1 MRILAMILLSAAGWS
16 QTPPPATANN
26 AKVYL
31 LLKPGAG
38 EGAAARDSFTQRMT
52 ALGAV
57 NVQFVTG
64 TNAVRCE
71 APTTAQTAMAAD
83 ADVAAVLPMDGTA
96 ATSPPQSPNAAPVPA
111 PPPQALPPY
120 IPPPAAPMP
129 FPAAVPVGGGMS
141 MGMTMLTDFAGT
153 LAVKLLAPP
162 PACRIRLRDTLVVLP
177 AAGGA
182 GALEVRASGSCA
194 WQAVS
199 TSDWLR
205 VKSEVNA
212 NGTVA
217 ITYSAAGNSGGH
229 RQGAIIIQ
237 AVAGAPG
244 LKGRTVALVAQQ

>member
-1 MRILAMILLSAAGWS
+1 
-16 QTPPPATANN
+16 
-26 AKVYL
+26 
-31 LLKPGAG
+31 
-38 EGAAARDSFTQRMT
+38 MT

-71 APTTAQTAMAAD
+71 ARTTAQAALAAD
-83 ADVAAVLPMDGTA
+83 ADVAAVLPMDGTVPP
-96 ATSPPQSPNAAPVPA
+96 SPPQSPNAAPVPAPVPA

-120 IPPPAAPMP
+120 IPAAPMP

-229 RQGAIIIQ
+229 RQGAVIIQ